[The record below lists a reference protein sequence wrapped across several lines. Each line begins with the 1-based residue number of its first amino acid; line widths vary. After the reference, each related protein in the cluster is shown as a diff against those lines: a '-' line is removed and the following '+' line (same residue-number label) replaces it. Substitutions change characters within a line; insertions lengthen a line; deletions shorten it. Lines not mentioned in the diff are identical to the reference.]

1 MRRKESATLVDDD
14 KTPADSAWSV
24 RLLNVEGMSG
34 SREALVKGAS
44 RRAGSELQ
52 TTFSAARF
60 RRLIGLQILVHPCR
74 HLTSFGDGPDDEG
87 GAALGIAAGKDAV
100 EVGHAI
106 LI

>member
-44 RRAGSELQ
+44 RRAGSE
-52 TTFSAARF
+52 
-60 RRLIGLQILVHPCR
+60 
-74 HLTSFGDGPDDEG
+74 
-87 GAALGIAAGKDAV
+87 
-100 EVGHAI
+100 
-106 LI
+106 